1 MRKTSF
7 LFFTH
12 FLRNFQF
19 HRRDP
24 SSLILN
30 LSLLDCAMT
39 TQPLSGFNNS
49 LMNQKKPKDEEKI
62 RNEQS
67 ELWKHIF
74 INGYFQFAYRT
85 NDEKY
90 NVLQIYGKYCLYYRP
105 YTA

>member
-1 MRKTSF
+1 MQQKLLDITDIKYLGDLPYFKEGSW
-7 LFFTH
+7 
-12 FLRNFQF
+12 
-19 HRRDP
+19 
-24 SSLILN
+24 ILN
-30 LSLLDCAMT
+30 LSLFEMT
-39 TQPLSGFNNS
+39 TPLNGFYNS